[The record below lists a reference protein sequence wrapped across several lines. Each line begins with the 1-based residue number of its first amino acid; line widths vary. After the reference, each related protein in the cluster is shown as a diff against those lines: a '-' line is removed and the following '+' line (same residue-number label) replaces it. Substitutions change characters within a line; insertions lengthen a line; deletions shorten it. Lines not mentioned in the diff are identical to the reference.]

1 VTSFVSGG
9 RGELGIFVSA
19 HPIPD
24 RRKESRRFREKLRI
38 TILI

>member
-1 VTSFVSGG
+1 MGVTSFVSGG

-19 HPIPD
+19 QPKPA

-38 TILI
+38 TK